1 MTINLLSE
9 EIINQIAA
17 GEVIENPSA
26 VIKELIEN
34 SIDANSDEIEIELK
48 NSGLTS
54 IIIKDNGVGISK
66 DDLLKAPLRHATSK
80 IQKFDDLYSIKTM
93 GFRGEAL
100 ASIFSISNSKII
112 SKISSDK
119 NAYEITSEN
128 LTDVK
133 LSANKDGTTIII
145 ENLFYNTPARKKYLK
160 SESLE
165 LKSVLDVLNRF
176 EVCYPQI
183 KITLKN
189 NDKLLVNKPKFKSYE
204 DNLFYVL
211 GKELRENLIKI
222 ETKIKGLEVFGFI
235 GKPSS
240 VTYAIKKNQYLYV
253 NNRYVKSRVLTDAI
267 YRGFGTN
274 LMENRHPMYVIY
286 IKVDPEIIDVNIH
299 PTKIEVKFENELEI
313 YEFVRDAIKETFEKN
328 EMFKPF
334 DKDYNEKKA
343 DKYKSEGN
351 IILEHFDSELKLSD
365 LISNE
370 SFKEITNE
378 PKSYFTKE
386 TQKELQSFRVSELE
400 SQTKNILKEESS
412 TPYALRSEL
421 EYGPLYEI
429 LKDYRIV
436 GQVNKT
442 FIIIETKTEM
452 IIIDQHVAEEKFF
465 YETFKDMK
473 ENSQVIKS
481 QSLLKPEIVRL
492 TLQEMLLYNE
502 NLELI
507 KKLGFKTE
515 EFGENEVV
523 VRAIPISFDENLVS
537 AETLKDILHEI
548 TVDKKFKSLENE
560 SLEKL
565 ASMSCKKSIK
575 AGHEMTNPE
584 IHTMIENLKKLKEPF
599 NCPHGRPILL
609 NWKYTELEKKFKRIV

>member
-1 MTINLLSE
+1 MTINLLPE

-26 VIKELIEN
+26 VIKELVEN

-54 IIIKDNGVGISK
+54 IIIKDNGIGISK
-66 DDLLKAPLRHATSK
+66 EDLLKAPLRHATSK
-80 IQKFDDLYSIKTM
+80 IQKFDDLYNIKTM

-100 ASIFSISNSKII
+100 ASIFAISNAKII
-112 SKISSDK
+112 SKIK
-119 NAYEITSEN
+119 EENEAYEITSEN
-128 LTDVK
+128 SK
-133 LSANKDGTTIII
+133 KINISANKNGTTIII

-165 LKSVLDVLNRF
+165 LKNILDVLNRF

-211 GKELRENLIKI
+211 GKDLRDNLIKI
-222 ETKIKGLEVFGFI
+222 NAEFKGLEIFGFL

-286 IKVDPEIIDVNIH
+286 IKINPEIIDVNIH

-313 YEFVRDAIKETFEKN
+313 YEFVRDAVKKVFEKN

-334 DKDYNEKKA
+334 DKEYNERKTE
-343 DKYKSEGN
+343 KYKSEGN
-351 IILEHFDSELKLSD
+351 VILEHFDSELKLSD

-370 SFKEITNE
+370 SFKEITAE
-378 PKSYFTKE
+378 PKTYFNKE
-386 TQKELQSFRVSELE
+386 TQKEIGDWRGETKDTVKETASVSSPK
-400 SQTKNILKEESS
+400 SQVSS
-412 TPYALRSEL
+412 PE

-442 FIIIETKTEM
+442 FIIIETKTDM

-465 YETFKDMK
+465 YETFKEMK
-473 ENSQVIKS
+473 ENSQIIKS
-481 QSLLKPEIVRL
+481 QSLIKPEIVRL
-492 TLQEMLLYNE
+492 TLQEMILYNE

-507 KKLGFKTE
+507 KRLGFKTE
-515 EFGENEVV
+515 EFGENEIV

-548 TVDKKFKSLENE
+548 TLDKKFKTLENE

-584 IHTMIENLKKLKEPF
+584 IHTMIENLKRLKEPF